1 MSSTDQVSPPLHVP
15 ISVSVPGNDT
25 ASTLP
30 AFRKKPIV
38 LLFMGMAGSG
48 KTTLVQR
55 LNLHLNA
62 NGTKSYYVNLDP
74 AVKSVPFAANIDIRD
89 TVNYKEVM
97 NQYELGPNGAIMT
110 SLNLFATRF
119 DQVLTILEKRAPELE
134 YVLVDTPGQIEVFTW
149 SASGAII
156 TEALATSFPTIL
168 IYIVDTPRTASPTT
182 FMSNMLYA
190 CSILYKTRLPIVLT
204 FNKIDILSHAFAQE
218 WMGDFEKFQ
227 EGLDRQGDDMGY
239 SSTLIRSMSLVLDE
253 FYKTLRNVGVSAASG
268 EGVSDFFEAVDE
280 AAREFE
286 REYLPDL
293 VERKEKREGEQEEMK
308 NREMERL
315 MKDLKVEGGGGGGRG
330 GGGEER
336 GGGDRGRRGGGE
348 GKEGS
353 R

>member
-1 MSSTDQVSPPLHVP
+1 MSSTEQASPPSP
-15 ISVSVPGNDT
+15 VSVAAP
-25 ASTLP
+25 ASAALGDDATSTPP

-55 LNLHLNA
+55 LNLELNA
-62 NGTKSYYVNLDP
+62 KGTKSYYVNLDP

-97 NQYELGPNGAIMT
+97 KQYELGPNGAIMT

-168 IYIVDTPRTASPTT
+168 VYIVDTPRTASPTT

-227 EGLDRQGDDMGY
+227 EGLDRQGEDMGY

-280 AAREFE
+280 AAGEFE
-286 REYLPDL
+286 RDYLPDL
-293 VERKEKREGEQEEMK
+293 VERKEKRVGEQAHA
-308 NREMERL
+308 R
-315 MKDLKVEGGGGGGRG
+315 VA
-330 GGGEER
+330 
-336 GGGDRGRRGGGE
+336 
-348 GKEGS
+348 GKAPHGLCDS
-353 R
+353 QIL